1 MRGRLGRTVKTEAGA
16 LREGNILFII
26 KKKKNRSGPRSN
38 GGRQKGTRHGNK
50 ERPQKPTIELRYYE
64 LPEHEPALAL
74 LGPEWQRVYGTE
86 PEDLHFHNLM
96 EIGLC
101 QWGEGTLIVDE
112 TRYIYHG
119 G

>member
-1 MRGRLGRTVKTEAGA
+1 MKTEAGA
-16 LREGNILFII
+16 LRAGNILFII
-26 KKKKNRSGPRSN
+26 KRERTDRAPGPTE
-38 GGRQKGTRHGNK
+38 GGRK
-50 ERPQKPTIELRYYE
+50 EPDMETKNGRKKPTIELRYYE

>member
-1 MRGRLGRTVKTEAGA
+1 METKNGRK
-16 LREGNILFII
+16 
-26 KKKKNRSGPRSN
+26 
-38 GGRQKGTRHGNK
+38 
-50 ERPQKPTIELRYYE
+50 KPTIELRYYE

-119 G
+119 GGNYFDPLQLSAHHHQPGSQSQPVGISVCGPQTGAGKGVSK